1 MASQWRALY
10 SSQLV
15 WLAFRAAYGLQDFCA
30 VFPPSE
36 LYRVAL
42 REAPIWDAHSTTD
55 GCDSKTGRH
64 VLIFRDLLFCVF
76 ISVLPAKVELL
87 CRTLD
92 VIVMLFQAL
101 KALCEKAAFVSCSCS
116 SRFFL
121 LVSDHIVVSISFSI
135 TPI

>member
-15 WLAFRAAYGLQDFCA
+15 WLAFRAAYGLRDFCA
-30 VFPPSE
+30 VFPSSE

-64 VLIFRDLLFCVF
+64 VLIFRDLFFVCLFRC
-76 ISVLPAKVELL
+76 
-87 CRTLD
+87 
-92 VIVMLFQAL
+92 FQQRLSFCAGL
-101 KALCEKAAFVSCSCS
+101 WTSSTCS
-116 SRFFL
+116 FK
-121 LVSDHIVVSISFSI
+121 H
-135 TPI
+135 